1 MVKLHENCGIFAISS
16 RYPINIQLVVEG
28 LKLLQHRGQES
39 AGISYSE
46 REKVY
51 TIKGLGLV
59 EEVFRDKLEKIIRNG
74 IGHVRYST
82 TGSSS
87 IDEAQPLGDS
97 DIVVAFNGTISNYYK
112 FGSFKT
118 DTEYIYSFFKKR
130 IVKDSIIET
139 VKNFMEN
146 SDGAYSALILMSDGK
161 IIGMRDPL
169 GFHPLVLGKLN
180 DSLILSSE
188 DSIIRQ
194 LGGKIIKHVKPGEV
208 IILKDG
214 RIIYDE
220 VLANSTLSATCSFE
234 YIYFAR
240 SDTNIDGYSVYFAR
254 YRIG

>member
-146 SDGAYSALILMSDGK
+146 SDGAYSALIL
-161 IIGMRDPL
+161 
-169 GFHPLVLGKLN
+169 
-180 DSLILSSE
+180 
-188 DSIIRQ
+188 
-194 LGGKIIKHVKPGEV
+194 
-208 IILKDG
+208 
-214 RIIYDE
+214 
-220 VLANSTLSATCSFE
+220 
-234 YIYFAR
+234 
-240 SDTNIDGYSVYFAR
+240 
-254 YRIG
+254 